1 MESFLMAAQVVVPM
15 AIMVGIGVMLRITK
29 ITDRD
34 TMKKM
39 DKITYH
45 LLMPV
50 LMFYN
55 IYKTDFSQLKTIGY
69 ILYGLVGLIVIF
81 LAALF
86 LVPRIIK
93 ERPTAAAFGQAII
106 RPNYIIFGTAVAQSI
121 YGDGNIGM
129 ILLMG
134 AVAVPFFNSMSAIV
148 LEAGRHGTSSP
159 RKLLKAVVTNPNL
172 IATAI
177 GLAVNFMGIKLPF
190 LVLDVVQDL
199 SGLVTPISFLSI
211 GVSLS
216 VTISTRKSYLIS
228 GVLLRLILIPL
239 VFLVGG
245 IMLGYRGQELCSLMI
260 LFAAPTAVSSYP
272 MAVAMDAD
280 GEFAGQIVA
289 VSTICC
295 LPTIFLWTL
304 ILNSMQLI

>member
-15 AIMVGIGVMLRITK
+15 AIMVGIGVLLRLTK

-39 DKITYH
+39 DKITYN

-55 IYKTDFSQLKTIGY
+55 IYKTDFSELQNIGY
-69 ILYGLVGLIVIF
+69 ILYGVAALTLIF

-86 LVPRIIK
+86 LVPKLIK

-148 LEAGRHGTSSP
+148 LEAGRHGTASP
-159 RKLLKAVVTNPNL
+159 KKLLIAVIKNPTL
-172 IATAI
+172 IATVI
-177 GLAVNFMGIKLPF
+177 GLLVNLLGIELPF
-190 LVLDVVQDL
+190 LILDVVQDL

-216 VTISTRKSYLIS
+216 ITISTKKSYLIS
-228 GVLLRLILIPL
+228 GVILRLILIPL
-239 VFLVGG
+239 VFIAGG
-245 IMLGYRGQELCSLMI
+245 ILLGFRSQQLCSLMI

-304 ILNSMQLI
+304 ILNSMQMI

>member
-69 ILYGLVGLIVIF
+69 ILYGLVGLTVIF

-272 MAVAMDAD
+272 MAVAMGAD

>member
-69 ILYGLVGLIVIF
+69 ILYGLVGLTVIF

-177 GLAVNFMGIKLPF
+177 GLAVNFMGINLPF